1 MKSRNES
8 EASFVVDPIGDPIA
22 IDVLGQRLLSILEEA
37 SWTIVQTSFSSVVR
51 EGWGFSCLLYDG
63 TGRLLAQNGSVSSK
77 IGVWHTS
84 IPVVLKKFPMTTLV
98 PGDIIITNDPW
109 LTEGHLYD
117 TTIIMPLFRNGA
129 LIRFGECIVHLSV
142 IAGAITNAAPA

>member
-22 IDVLGQRLLSILEEA
+22 LEVLGQRLLSILEEA

-51 EGWGFSCLLYDG
+51 EGWDFSCLLYDG

-77 IGVWHTS
+77 IAVWHTS
-84 IPVVLKKFPMTTLV
+84 IPVVLTKFPMTTLV
-98 PGDIIITNDPW
+98 PGEFIFTNHPC
-109 LTEGHLYD
+109 LHHGISSIP
-117 TTIIMPLFRNGA
+117 TI
-129 LIRFGECIVHLSV
+129 
-142 IAGAITNAAPA
+142 